1 MRILRV
7 KVRMSWI
14 RAILIEKVEHGQ
26 TPGAKDS
33 QRIKLLFVVI
43 RKTEKSS
50 CGENG
55 RF

>member
-1 MRILRV
+1 MRT
-7 KVRMSWI
+7 SWI

-43 RKTEKSS
+43 RKTERR
-50 CGENG
+50 GHGDNR